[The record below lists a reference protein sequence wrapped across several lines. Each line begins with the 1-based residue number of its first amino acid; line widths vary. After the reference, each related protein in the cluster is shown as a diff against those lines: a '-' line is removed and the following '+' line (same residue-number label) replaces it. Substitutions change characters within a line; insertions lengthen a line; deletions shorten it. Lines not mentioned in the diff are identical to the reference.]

1 MCKNIKINSD
11 DDKHVEGN
19 VLELEGEVKDLGISI
34 RRKWNWKTEVK

>member
-19 VLELEGEVKDLGISI
+19 VLELEKSRTWEFLLE
-34 RRKWNWKTEVK
+34 RNETEKQK